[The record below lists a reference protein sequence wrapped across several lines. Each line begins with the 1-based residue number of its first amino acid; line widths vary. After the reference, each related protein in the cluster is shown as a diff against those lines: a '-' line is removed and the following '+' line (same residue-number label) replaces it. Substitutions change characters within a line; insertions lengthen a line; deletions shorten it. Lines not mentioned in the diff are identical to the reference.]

1 MKNIFVFA
9 FLNLFCVH
17 LLAQVTFQKVY
28 GGAGDRANS
37 LVKTADGG
45 YILAGA
51 STNYASGGTD
61 VHIVKTD
68 VNGDT
73 LWTRSF
79 GSTSPN
85 SDYANCIRQTQDG
98 GYIVAGRTD
107 DLGPGAQ
114 DAYVLKLNSSG
125 DTSWTKTYGTVMNDW
140 ANTVEQTT
148 DGGYIIGG
156 SYQTGVGYF
165 IVKTNQNGDTLW
177 TRQYGTFANDM
188 AVSVIEDG
196 TSYMIGGGKWNG
208 SGFVYNITKLS
219 ATGGE
224 LFSRSYSCFSGASCN
239 LSSMIKTNDGNFLL
253 AGYENGFGN
262 GTSIYLVK
270 VNPSGDTIWTRT
282 YSGNGFEYAYDVKNT
297 SDGGYIIA
305 GSTQIAGVD
314 NALLMKISSNGNITW
329 QKAFGGSSYAYAYSV
344 VQAND
349 GGYAF
354 AGNIY
359 DMSASPRGM
368 YFVKTDTQGNNCN
381 QANATLIMGYPPS
394 IELALIS
401 NSYSGV
407 TCTGTSTLVR
417 NGSSVTTICFSTG
430 FNDEQTGST
439 ISVYPNPAN
448 DVIHLDFGSDV
459 YVETITLCDLYGRMI
474 RTYPVNNMHSVVI
487 ARGDL
492 AAGTYLLMISSE
504 EGSKAVEIEFAD

>member
-1 MKNIFVFA
+1 MKNICVFA

-28 GGAGDRANS
+28 GGTGDRANS

-51 STNYASGGTD
+51 SANYASGGTD
-61 VHIVKTD
+61 VHLVKTD
-68 VNGDT
+68 ADGDT
-73 LWTRSF
+73 LWTRSY
-79 GSTSPN
+79 GSSSPN

-107 DLGPGAQ
+107 DLGPGSM
-114 DAYVLKLNSSG
+114 DAYLLKLNSSG
-125 DTSWTKTYGTVMNDW
+125 DTTWTKTFGTVMNDW
-140 ANTVEQTT
+140 ANSVEQTT

-156 SYQTGVGYF
+156 AYQTGVGYF
-165 IVKTNQNGDTLW
+165 IVKTNPNGDTLW
-177 TRQYGTFANDM
+177 TRQYGTFAND
-188 AVSVIEDG
+188 AASSVIEDG
-196 TSYMIGGGKWNG
+196 AGYVVGGQKWNG
-208 SGFVYNITKLS
+208 SGFVFNFTKLN

-224 LFSRSYSCFSGASCN
+224 LVSRSYSASSGASCN
-239 LSSMIKTNDGNFLL
+239 LSSMIKTTDGNFLL
-253 AGYENGFGN
+253 AGYENGFS
-262 GTSIYLVK
+262 SIYLVK
-270 VNPSGDTIWTRT
+270 VNSSGDSLWTRT
-282 YSGNGFEYAYDVKNT
+282 YAGNGFEYAYDVKNT

-314 NALLMKISSNGNITW
+314 NALLMKISSSGNIIW

-368 YFVKTDTQGNNCN
+368 YFVKTDDLGNNCN
-381 QANATLIMGYPPS
+381 QANATLTVGYPPS
-394 IELALIS
+394 IEVALIS

-407 TCTGTSTLVR
+407 TCTGTSTLLR
-417 NGSSVTTICFSTG
+417 SGSSVLTICFSTG
-430 FNDEQTGST
+430 FANEESDNT
-439 ISVYPNPAN
+439 ISVYPNPAS
-448 DVIHLDFGSDV
+448 DVIYIEFGSEMFEV
-459 YVETITLCDLYGRMI
+459 VVTICDYSGREI
-474 RTYPVNNMHSVVI
+474 RNYSANGARNLTIS
-487 ARGDL
+487 RGDL
-492 AAGTYLLMISSE
+492 AAGVYLLRLSARNQSLHYRT
-504 EGSKAVEIEFAD
+504 IELVD